1 MRARLRPISW
11 GVLLAACL
19 IVKDGTETLARCLD
33 SVAGLVD
40 EIVVYD
46 TGSTD
51 GTQQLAR
58 DHGAVV
64 VQGSWDDDFARARN
78 AALAAVTADW
88 VLSIDADE
96 HAEGDAESLRTFL
109 AGLSASLVAVERHDV
124 LPGSTGSYRFRT
136 PRLFRR
142 AGAVWTGRVHE
153 SVDVIAASG
162 LPAAV
167 VHCEPDVL
175 RLAHDGY
182 ADPIAALAKARRNA
196 EIGLAEVDALRAD
209 PATAPERLARALV
222 DLGRSL
228 VAAGDAV
235 TAVHAFEAVRMLVT
249 GGTLWARATDHLARI
264 GLQTGQ
270 FDAARALSDELR
282 AHGADPQYC
291 DWQLAQALAQTGS
304 PAQAA
309 RLLEGITALEDPAG
323 HVLDLGPVV
332 EFRGLAYALAGDLD
346 RAAVTMLAAMTRYGR
361 VDDRL
366 DLVRTWWPGS
376 VSELVA
382 EARHAGGPHAAEVI
396 AALQAEPQGTSQPA
410 A

>member
-1 MRARLRPISW
+1 MRAVRRPISRC
-11 GVLLAACL
+11 VLLAACL

-40 EIVVYD
+40 EIVVHD

-58 DHGAVV
+58 EHGAVV
-64 VQGSWDDDFARARN
+64 VQGSWGEDFARARN
-78 AALAAVTADW
+78 EALAAVTADW

-96 HAEGDAESLRTFL
+96 YAEGDAESLRTFL
-109 AGLSASLVAVERHDV
+109 AGLSASVVAVERHDL

-153 SVDVIAASG
+153 SVDVISPSG
-162 LPAAV
+162 LPATV

-182 ADPIAALAKARRNA
+182 ADPAAALAKARRNA
-196 EIGLAEVDALRAD
+196 QIGLAEVDELRAD
-209 PATAPERLARALV
+209 PATPPERLARALV

-228 VAAGDAV
+228 VAAGDAD

-264 GLQTGQ
+264 GLQAGQ
-270 FDAARALSDELR
+270 FDAACALSDELR
-282 AHGADPQYC
+282 AHGSDPQYC
-291 DWQLAQALAQTGS
+291 DWLQAQALAQTGS

-309 RLLEGITALEDPAG
+309 RLLAGITALEDPAG

-332 EFRGLAYALAGDLD
+332 EFHALAHALAGDLE

-361 VDDRL
+361 VADRVQF
-366 DLVRTWWPGS
+366 VRTWWPGN
-376 VSELVA
+376 VADLVA
-382 EARHAGGPHAAEVI
+382 EAQRAGGPHTAQVV
-396 AALQAEPQGTSQPA
+396 AALQAEPRGTSQPA